1 MKRHHITYLLFL
13 TIIPL
18 LTDCEFSISCY
29 GWNFECQAINTTTL
43 FKDGV
48 PVDTFNFYATQESD
62 AFCDKYAIKSK
73 KYKEDSL
80 FFSKDSALNFF
91 HTEKEY
97 DYRFYCDYSGAFNND
112 GFIEGDNCGLI
123 VKNAYDNFA
132 GTLFITPE
140 GYKLLEL
147 YDYDS
152 VTMFYSFIIYPY
164 KKKKIFN

>member
-48 PVDTFNFYATQESD
+48 PVDTFNFYDTQESE
-62 AFCDKYAIKSK
+62 AFCDKYAIKGK
-73 KYKEDSL
+73 KYKEES
-80 FFSKDSALNFF
+80 FSFSKDSVLNFF
-91 HTEKEY
+91 HTEREY
-97 DYRFYCDYSGAFNND
+97 NYRFYYDYSGSFNDD
-112 GFIEGDNCGLI
+112 GFVVGKQCGLI
-123 VKNAYDNFA
+123 AENNYNYA
-132 GTLFITPE
+132 GTYFITPE

-152 VTMFYSFIIYPY
+152 VTMFYSFVIYPE
-164 KKKKIFN
+164 K